1 MINSLINPS
10 VEYEETTKVL
20 DNDIDHQANVYETE
34 ILGKKVELV
43 LGKEREK
50 NGLLYFVAYV
60 VLNNG
65 KVRPIGI
72 FESEKDKLAIDKD
85 GDMELD
91 RMKGPILFK
100 SVDLSDSLVPDESS
114 NDESSSDDD
123 DNAAP
128 RGVSDGRD
136 VIPDEHATIDSF
148 PVATKEETEV
158 VATGLWIQRYMQS
171 KNYGILDNEGGG
183 DCLFAV
189 IRDALEQAGKS
200 YTVGDLR
207 KMLSENVNEEVFHN
221 YKVLYDSFL
230 LSVKST
236 KEEMGQISTEN
247 KALQEALTKEDNTR
261 KQVNIV
267 ESAKLLKNRFYRLKD
282 ELSVSKQMIE
292 EYKFMKGV
300 DSLSQFKALI
310 NTCRFWG
317 DTWAISTL
325 ERVLNTKFILLSEES
340 FEDDDMDNVLQ
351 CGQLNDKVLEERGAF
366 TPDYYIIMDYTGF
379 HYKLVTYKEQRLFK
393 FNQIP
398 LAIKEKI
405 LDKCLE
411 KMSGPYAIIPDFVKE
426 KTQDEP
432 STEVDTSIQSVD
444 FTPDIVFMYYSK
456 SSGKP
461 FPGKGAG
468 EKIPQNTRGK
478 FKKLAAIKDWR
489 QKLSNQWIA
498 PIDLDE
504 HQWNSV
510 EHYYQGSKYA
520 KGHPEIYYQF
530 TLDSRSELGKSSE
543 RAKNFNDFQE
553 DMEFAG
559 KYGNEVLVRG
569 LEAKFTQHPEL
580 RELLKATH
588 DATLTEYVPRSPAR
602 ISTKLMALR
611 KNIM

>member
-50 NGLLYFVAYV
+50 NDLLYFVAYV
-60 VLNNG
+60 VLNSG

-72 FESEKDKLAIDKD
+72 FESEKDKLPIDED

-114 NDESSSDDD
+114 SSDDD
-123 DNAAP
+123 DDDAP
-128 RGVSDGRD
+128 QALSHDKD
-136 VIPDEHATIDSF
+136 ATPAEHTTIDSF

-207 KMLSENVNEEVFHN
+207 KLLSENVNEEVFQN

-230 LSVKST
+230 TSVKST
-236 KEEMGQISTEN
+236 KEEMAQISTEN
-247 KALQEALTKEDNTR
+247 KALQEALAKEDNTK
-261 KQVNIV
+261 KQVKIV
-267 ESAKLLKNRFYRLKD
+267 ESAKLLKERFYRLKD

-300 DSLSQFKALI
+300 GSLSQFKALI

-366 TPDYYIIMDYTGF
+366 TPDYYIIMDYNGF
-379 HYKLVTYKEQRLFK
+379 HYKLVTYKDQRLFR

-398 LAIKEKI
+398 VAIKEKI

-426 KTQDEP
+426 KTQDVP
-432 STEVDTSIQSVD
+432 STEADTSIQSVD

-468 EKIPQNTRGK
+468 EKILQNRRDE

-489 QKLSNQWIA
+489 RKLSNQWIA
-498 PIDLDE
+498 PIDVDG

-543 RAKNFNDFQE
+543 RAKNFNDFHE
-553 DMEFAG
+553 DMDFAG
-559 KYGNEVLVRG
+559 KYGKEVLVRG

-602 ISTKLMALR
+602 ISTELMALR